1 MTVKNCSYSCW
12 KDHDIST
19 ESHKKAM
26 EIYTVFIM
34 QTTGESM
41 PIEENVEFT
50 PSKKTTAFGAAIAL
64 IVVTVILLG
73 KLRLL
78 KS

>member
-1 MTVKNCSYSCW
+1 
-12 KDHDIST
+12 
-19 ESHKKAM
+19 M

-50 PSKKTTAFGAAIAL
+50 PSKKTTAFGAAIVL

-78 KS
+78 RS